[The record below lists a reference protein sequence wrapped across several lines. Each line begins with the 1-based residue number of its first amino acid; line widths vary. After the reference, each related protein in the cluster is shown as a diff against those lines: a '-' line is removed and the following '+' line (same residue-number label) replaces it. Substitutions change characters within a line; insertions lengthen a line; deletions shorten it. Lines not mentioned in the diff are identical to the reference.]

1 MADLCILTADNSR
14 YERVEDIL
22 EDIRGSVEKAGG
34 NYILIPDRREAI
46 AYSIRHAQ
54 EGDMIAVIS
63 KGHEDYQI
71 FKDGTIHFSDR
82 EICCELLGIELPASQ
97 APAHETSDQ
106 VKAPTPAQPKAAAK
120 AAQPKAAAK
129 AKSDQSATKAKA
141 DPSATKAQAPA
152 QSGAK
157 TAPKAAAKTKSTV
170 KTTAAKTTKPKAKST
185 AKTSAQAQKEAAKE
199 Q

>member
-1 MADLCILTADNSR
+1 
-14 YERVEDIL
+14 
-22 EDIRGSVEKAGG
+22 
-34 NYILIPDRREAI
+34 
-46 AYSIRHAQ
+46 
-54 EGDMIAVIS
+54 MIADRYQAIRYAFEHATKRDSVLIAG

-120 AAQPKAAAK
+120 A
-129 AKSDQSATKAKA
+129 KSDQSATKAKAAPSATKAKA

-185 AKTSAQAQKEAAKE
+185 AKTSAQSQKEAAKE